1 MMNIKITS
9 LLLAGLLSAASLATF
24 AASSESPD
32 ATGTQSGAK
41 SGSTTAPDHNTPAEP
56 SGGNSSSGGSSGS
69 GSSSSGNGG
78 NAGSS
83 GSGAGG
89 GTGAAGGGAGGA
101 GGGTGS

>member
-9 LLLAGLLSAASLATF
+9 LVLAGLLSAASVATF
-24 AASSESPD
+24 AASGESPD
-32 ATGTQSGAK
+32 ATGTRSGAT
-41 SGSTTAPDHNTPAEP
+41 SGSTMPPDHNTPAEP

-69 GSSSSGNGG
+69 GTSSSGNGG
-78 NAGSS
+78 NAGNS

-89 GTGAAGGGAGGA
+89 GTGAAGGGTGGA